1 MARLHV
7 PLSWFLARKVIRS
20 GGIGGGVGGPMI
32 RMATASLVLGMV
44 VMLISM
50 ASGRG
55 LQREIKHK
63 IVGFT
68 GDVRIVAL
76 DANESLEPS
85 PIPDSG
91 EYLLAPSLQGIGHMQ
106 RFAQKAGIIRTP
118 ETLEGAVL
126 KGVGPEFKWDFFQE
140 YLQEGQVFALNTAEP
155 SDSVWIST
163 QLARL
168 LQFELGQRFTMYFI
182 RQGAS
187 MPQRRN
193 FTIAGIY
200 QTGLE
205 EFDKAMVLCDIRQVQ
220 KLSGWDSTQIAGWE
234 IFLAHPEQ
242 SGPITRDL
250 DAELP
255 YDLKAESASELN
267 PQLFQ
272 WLDLFDFN
280 VVLITGILL
289 VVALINL
296 STALLV
302 IILDRTRMVGIL
314 QALGAERSSIRSV
327 FQWIALRLVG
337 RGLVWGNVLG
347 CGLILL
353 QQTTGFLTLDPEN
366 YYVDTVPMSLS
377 LWGWLGL
384 NAVVAF
390 TSWAALWIPAWFAT
404 RIHPVLAL
412 RFN

>member
-1 MARLHV
+1 MARFHV

-32 RMATASLVLGMV
+32 RMATISLVLGLV

-63 IVGFT
+63 VIGFT
-68 GDVRIVAL
+68 GDLRIVAL

-91 EYLLAPSLQGIGHMQ
+91 EYLLAPSLQDAGHMQ
-106 RFAQKAGIIRTP
+106 RFAQKAGIIRTK

-126 KGVGPEFKWDFFQE
+126 KGVGPEFRWDFFE
-140 YLQEGQVFALNTAEP
+140 SYLQEGQSFSLQTADP
-155 SDSVWIST
+155 NDSVWISQ
-163 QLARL
+163 QLGRL
-168 LQFELGQRFTMYFI
+168 LQLKLGDRFTMYFI
-182 RQGAS
+182 RKGAS

-205 EFDKAMVLCDIRQVQ
+205 EFDKAMVICDLRQIQ
-220 KLSGWDSTQIAGWE
+220 RLSGWDSTQIAGWE
-234 IFLAHPEQ
+234 VFLNHPEQ
-242 SGPITRDL
+242 TASLVRDL

-255 YDLKAESASELN
+255 YDLKAESAAELN

-337 RGLVWGNVLG
+337 RGLLWGNVLG
-347 CGLILL
+347 CGLIFL
-353 QQTTGFLTLDPEN
+353 QQSTGILTLDPEN
-366 YYVDTVPMSLS
+366 YYVESVPMSLS
-377 LWGWLGL
+377 LWGWLGI
-384 NAVVAF
+384 NAIVAV

-404 RIHPVLAL
+404 RINPVLAL
-412 RFN
+412 RFS